1 MVRAFEERSVSDI
14 QPDEYWAK
22 NGGVDLL
29 MFRKRL
35 TTSNNAPV
43 LFLVHGSSFSGTT
56 GFDLQ
61 VPGRDDYSLMD
72 RFAEAGFDVWALDHE
87 GYGRSSRT
95 DGNSNIASG
104 VADLKA
110 GFDHVTR
117 ETGATTALF
126 YGSSSSALRAA
137 AFAEVRPEDVT
148 RLVLDA
154 FVWTGKDAPTLIKRA
169 ENLEYFRTHNTR
181 PVDRAFF

>member
-1 MVRAFEERSVSDI
+1 M
-14 QPDEYWAK
+14 
-22 NGGVDLL
+22 DL
-29 MFRKRL
+29 FVFCKRL

-61 VPGRDDYSLMD
+61 VPGCDDYSLMD
-72 RFAEAGFDVWALDHE
+72 RFAKACFDVWALEHE
-87 GYGRSSRT
+87 GYGKSSRT

-104 VADLKA
+104 VAELKA
-110 GFDHVTR
+110 EFDLVTR

-126 YGSSSSALRAA
+126 YGSSSGALRAA
-137 AFAEVRPEDVT
+137 AFTEARPEAVT

-154 FVWTGKDAPTLIKRA
+154 FV
-169 ENLEYFRTHNTR
+169 
-181 PVDRAFF
+181 